1 MQIWQKRSSLLQHHL
16 PEIAVLGLLLLLYVP
31 LLLHWCDGWLNKS
44 ISIEHEYF
52 SHGLLGLPFAAYIA
66 WSKRTEWQALSNRVP
81 VAEAIGGLALLS
93 LGVFFY
99 LGNLLD
105 LINLS
110 LPVVLVGLCLWF
122 KGLPGLRLQAFP
134 LLLLLLAT
142 PNEIPYLIA
151 PYTLPLQQF
160 IAGMAG
166 FLLVQLGMDVQVN
179 QIYLFVNDRIVEV
192 APYCA
197 GLKMLFTSL
206 YVGLIL
212 LYWTDLWQSR
222 RKSIVFYL
230 GIVSVSVIANVVRN
244 TLLTYF
250 HGTGQDQAFY
260 WLHDSWG
267 GDLYSACMLGSLIFL
282 LKGIDRWLPDSLELD
297 EIDAED
303 EINAED
309 EVNTYENLEASEAEG
324 ELL

>member
-1 MQIWQKRSSLLQHHL
+1 MHIRQKTLSLQHHL
-16 PEIAVLGLLLLLYVP
+16 PEIAVCGLLLLLYAP
-31 LLLHWCDGWLNKS
+31 LLWHWCDGWLNKT

-52 SHGLLGLPFAAYIA
+52 SHGLIGLPFAAYMT
-66 WSKRTEWQALSNRVP
+66 WDRRQRWQMLSNRVP
-81 VAEAIGGLALLS
+81 LWETIGGLFLLG

-99 LGNLLD
+99 LGNLSD
-105 LINLS
+105 LVNFSFPL
-110 LPVVLVGLCLWF
+110 VLTGLCLWL

-134 LLLLLLAT
+134 LLLVFLAT
-142 PNEIPYLIA
+142 PNELPYLIA

-166 FLLVQLGMDVQVN
+166 FLLVQLGMDVQVS

-206 YVGLIL
+206 YVGLMM
-212 LYWTDLWQSR
+212 LYWTGLWQSR
-222 RKSIVFYL
+222 RKVLVFYV
-230 GIVSVSVIANVVRN
+230 GIIFASIAANVVRN

-250 HGTGQDQAFY
+250 HGTGQDQAFH

-267 GDLYSACMLGSLIFL
+267 GDLYSACLLGSLIFL
-282 LKGIDRWLPDSLELD
+282 LRGIDQGIDRWLPDGDADD
-297 EIDAED
+297 EFEED
-303 EINAED
+303 ESE
-309 EVNTYENLEASEAEG
+309 LEGSEAEG

>member
-1 MQIWQKRSSLLQHHL
+1 M
-16 PEIAVLGLLLLLYVP
+16 LYGP
-31 LLLHWCDGWLNKS
+31 LLWHWCDGWLNKN

-52 SHGLLGLPFAAYIA
+52 SHGLIGLPFAAYIA
-66 WSKRTEWQALSNRVP
+66 WEKRQQWLSLPNQVP
-81 VAEAIGGLALLS
+81 LGEAMGGLMLLGM
-93 LGVFFY
+93 GVWFY
-99 LGNLLD
+99 LGNLSD

-110 LPVVLVGLCLWF
+110 FPMVLTGLCLWL

-134 LLLLLLAT
+134 LLFVLLTT
-142 PNEIPYLIA
+142 PNELPYLIA

-160 IAGMAG
+160 IAGTAG
-166 FLLVQLGMDVQVN
+166 FLLIQLGMDVQVT

-206 YVGLIL
+206 YVGLMM
-212 LYWTDLWQSR
+212 LYWTGVWRSR
-222 RKSIVFYL
+222 RKTLAFYMAIVMA
-230 GIVSVSVIANVVRN
+230 SVTANVIRN
-244 TLLTYF
+244 TCLTYF

-267 GDLYSACMLGSLIFL
+267 GDLYSACLLGSFIFL
-282 LKGIDRWLPDSLELD
+282 LQGIDRWIPDRILDSSDLQETELED
-297 EIDAED
+297 GDP
-303 EINAED
+303 NS
-309 EVNTYENLEASEAEG
+309 SEAEG

>member
-1 MQIWQKRSSLLQHHL
+1 MQIRQTSSVLQRHL
-16 PEIAVLGLLLLLYVP
+16 PEISILGLLLVLYVP

-52 SHGLLGLPFAAYIA
+52 SHGLIGLPFAAYIA
-66 WSKRTEWQALSNRVP
+66 WNKRQQWQTLPNLVP
-81 VAEAIGGLALLS
+81 NLEAMAGLVLLGG
-93 LGVFFY
+93 GIFFY
-99 LGNLLD
+99 LGNLSD
-105 LINLS
+105 LVNLS
-110 LPVVLVGLCLWF
+110 LPIVLVGLCLWL
-122 KGLPGLRLQAFP
+122 KGWAGLRLQAFP
-134 LLLLLLAT
+134 LLLVLLAT
-142 PNEIPYLIA
+142 PNEIPYLVA

-197 GLKMLFTSL
+197 GLKMLFTSF
-206 YVGLIL
+206 YVGLIML
-212 LYWTDLWQSR
+212 FWTDIWRSR
-222 RKSIVFYL
+222 RKSIVFYI
-230 GIVSVSVIANVVRN
+230 GIVLVSIASNVVRN
-244 TLLTYF
+244 TLLTFF
-250 HGTGQDQAFY
+250 HGTGQEQAFH

-282 LKGIDRWLPDSLELD
+282 LKGIDRWMPDLPELEENGEDD
-297 EIDAED
+297 EED
-303 EINAED
+303 IEGSK
-309 EVNTYENLEASEAEG
+309 VEG